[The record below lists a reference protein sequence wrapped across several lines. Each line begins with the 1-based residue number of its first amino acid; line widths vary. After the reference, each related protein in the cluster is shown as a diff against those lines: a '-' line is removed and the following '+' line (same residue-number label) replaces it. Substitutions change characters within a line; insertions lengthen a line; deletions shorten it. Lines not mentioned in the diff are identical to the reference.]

1 MSVADVSGVKLSGL
15 LFDAGTVNSP
25 VLLQV
30 GTPNA
35 HKSDPNDPSLLSDVF
50 LRIGSANSGQLA
62 PRDTQLRG
70 FNVIALE
77 ERQSFA
83 PSNRCQPTGA
93 FTPFKNATTT

>member
-1 MSVADVSGVKLSGL
+1 MSVADVPGVKLSGL

-50 LRIGSANSGQLA
+50 FRIG
-62 PRDTQLRG
+62 
-70 FNVIALE
+70 
-77 ERQSFA
+77 
-83 PSNRCQPTGA
+83 GA
-93 FTPFKNATTT
+93 